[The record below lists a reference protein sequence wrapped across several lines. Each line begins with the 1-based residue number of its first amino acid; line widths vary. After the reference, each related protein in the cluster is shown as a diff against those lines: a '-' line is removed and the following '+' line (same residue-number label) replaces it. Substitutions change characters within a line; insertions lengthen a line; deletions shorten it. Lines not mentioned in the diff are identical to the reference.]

1 MSLVGVKATHTWLD
15 SKMRIVGYA
24 PIQSDASW
32 KQARILLGQAVHE
45 VVKHLQLNPPIVLEV
60 TDAGL
65 AKLQSSLGGRNV
77 VSTASVVSNS
87 SVTMQQ
93 PPDYDSLLN
102 SMTPPP
108 PVDMPGIPSQY
119 PELDSLSRE
128 ELQHLLDDDL
138 DFQAFVNQLPVM
150 QEIKVQRSSLLQ
162 ENAKLATQ
170 LLEREEEY
178 KLLHGEVSDLKSSL
192 VPKLKEFEKY
202 QKEQDEFIKPAENL
216 SKIQRELN
224 RARKEVF
231 EESESFAEAWV
242 REGGNVSD
250 FCKEFLEK
258 RMLMHQRAAK
268 LERLQQQGST
278 SNGYAR

>member
-1 MSLVGVKATHTWLD
+1 MRVHVPPLPPNSPSRPPQMSLVGVKATHTWLD

-138 DFQAFVNQLPVM
+138 DFQAFVISCQ
-150 QEIKVQRSSLLQ
+150 
-162 ENAKLATQ
+162 
-170 LLEREEEY
+170 
-178 KLLHGEVSDLKSSL
+178 
-192 VPKLKEFEKY
+192 
-202 QKEQDEFIKPAENL
+202 
-216 SKIQRELN
+216 
-224 RARKEVF
+224 
-231 EESESFAEAWV
+231 
-242 REGGNVSD
+242 
-250 FCKEFLEK
+250 
-258 RMLMHQRAAK
+258 
-268 LERLQQQGST
+268 
-278 SNGYAR
+278 